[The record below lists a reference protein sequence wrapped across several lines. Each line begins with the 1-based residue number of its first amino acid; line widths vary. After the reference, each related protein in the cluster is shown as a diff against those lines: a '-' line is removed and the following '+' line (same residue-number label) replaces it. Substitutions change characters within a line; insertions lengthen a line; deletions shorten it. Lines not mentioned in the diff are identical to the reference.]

1 MKYNNIS
8 YLISNPL
15 SFVEITIILLRR
27 NLLNFNATKEDIL
40 NEKQKLIT
48 HIRTQMT
55 LLKLRVWLI
64 QTRNFNL
71 IYLNHF

>member
-27 NLLNFNATKEDIL
+27 NLFNFNATKEDIL

-48 HIRTQMT
+48 HIRTQMSM
-55 LLKLRVWLI
+55 LKLRHV
-64 QTRNFNL
+64 RV
-71 IYLNHF
+71 

>member
-15 SFVEITIILLRR
+15 SFVEITIILLRC
-27 NLLNFNATKEDIL
+27 NLFHINATKEDIL

-48 HIRTQMT
+48 HIRTQMSM
-55 LLKLRVWLI
+55 LKLRHIRV
-64 QTRNFNL
+64 
-71 IYLNHF
+71 

>member
-48 HIRTQMT
+48 HIRTQMSM
-55 LLKLRVWLI
+55 LKLRHV
-64 QTRNFNL
+64 RV
-71 IYLNHF
+71 

>member
-1 MKYNNIS
+1 MKYSNIS

-48 HIRTQMT
+48 HIRTQMSM
-55 LLKLRVWLI
+55 LKLRHV
-64 QTRNFNL
+64 RV
-71 IYLNHF
+71 